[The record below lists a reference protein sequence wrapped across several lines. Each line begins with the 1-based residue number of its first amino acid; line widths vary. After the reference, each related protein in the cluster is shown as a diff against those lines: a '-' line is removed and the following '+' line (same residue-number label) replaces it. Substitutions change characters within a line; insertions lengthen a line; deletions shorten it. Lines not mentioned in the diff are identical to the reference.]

1 MRLIESPAM
10 RLEPLVAAHA
20 EEMFETLSSPAIY
33 DYMPGAPP
41 PSVAAL
47 RKRYERL
54 EMRRS
59 GDGTQLWL
67 NWIVR
72 ILSGRCVG
80 FVQATIHPGT
90 TADFAFAFAPE
101 YWGRGIAFEACRMAL
116 GELAGQFGVG
126 TFFATVDPRNRRS
139 TRLLER
145 LGFSN
150 VPPENYPNGDVVP
163 DDRLFALIDTTAS
176 RPEGL

>member
-1 MRLIESPAM
+1 MKQITP
-10 RLEPLVAAHA
+10 
-20 EEMFETLSSPAIY
+20 
-33 DYMPGAPP
+33 
-41 PSVAAL
+41 
-47 RKRYERL
+47 ERCQQ
-54 EMRRS
+54 
-59 GDGTQLWL
+59 QLQE
-67 NWIVR
+67 
-72 ILSGRCVG
+72 VG
-80 FVQATIHPGT
+80 G
-90 TADFAFAFAPE
+90 ADFAFAFAPE

-126 TFFATVDPRNRRS
+126 KFFATVDPRNRRS

-176 RPEGL
+176 RPEGLLGR